1 MKFDELSNILI
12 GAAIEVHKILGPGLL
27 ETSYQKCLMQE
38 LKLNNIPAIAE
49 QAIPLEYKGI
59 ALEAGFRID
68 LLVDKK
74 LIVEIKSVADF
85 HPIHEAQIL
94 TYMKLAKIQT
104 AILLNFNVKLL
115 KHGIKPFVC

>member
-1 MKFDELSNILI
+1 MEFDKLSNVVI

-27 ETSYQKCLMQE
+27 EASYQKCLQQE
-38 LKLNNIPAIAE
+38 LKLNNIPAVAE
-49 QAIPLEYKGI
+49 QPIPLEYKGI

-68 LLVDKK
+68 LLVDNK

-115 KHGIKPFVC
+115 KHGIKRFVC